1 MKVHELSI
9 EGMNCGHCVMHV
21 KKALSTI
28 DGVDVEDVEVGKARV
43 WFDQEKVSQKTLSD
57 AIDEAGYKLVS
68 VQ

>member
-1 MKVHELSI
+1 
-9 EGMNCGHCVMHV
+9 MHV